1 MLVRDG
7 AENFLG
13 AGYMLYLAG
22 DTSKPRR
29 LQGAF
34 VSEPEVRKVVG
45 YLEYQYTELEF
56 EGLSLEPENG
66 VPSIFETNEEEVDDE
81 LYKQA
86 EEVIMQAGKASASY
100 LQRRLRV
107 GYARAARLLDM
118 MESRGVIGPADGAKP
133 REVLIKKPNDAP
145 DVPKPEKENEEDEEK
160 NFFNSF

>member
-1 MLVRDG
+1 
-7 AENFLG
+7 
-13 AGYMLYLAG
+13 
-22 DTSKPRR
+22 
-29 LQGAF
+29 
-34 VSEPEVRKVVG
+34 
-45 YLEYQYTELEF
+45 
-56 EGLSLEPENG
+56 